1 MNQYEKME
9 QILADESVRAQV
21 QTMTNPDD
29 VYELLT
35 EKGLDV
41 PKEAFEE
48 FLVSLGEAVSEQLGE
63 DELSM
68 DSLDDVVGGAGIL
81 ITVGSV
87 TVKMTAA
94 AAAAFGAGFA
104 VGVGIGV
111 VGLAYL
117 GYRAYK
123 KRK

>member
-48 FLVSLGEAVSEQLGE
+48 FLDKNRPTGIDRIVPMGK
-63 DELSM
+63 SM
-68 DSLDDVVGGAGIL
+68 DFALIWDGYDLIRQMSRRVTIL
-81 ITVGSV
+81 
-87 TVKMTAA
+87 
-94 AAAAFGAGFA
+94 
-104 VGVGIGV
+104 
-111 VGLAYL
+111 
-117 GYRAYK
+117 
-123 KRK
+123 